1 MTDTKKE
8 PAEKETA
15 KVPEKKVTAKGRP
28 LGFTSEKMV
37 DAVVLKDFPGHKK
50 GETYKVPERKLRDS
64 AREVKK
70 GLIKPK

>member
-1 MTDTKKE
+1 
-8 PAEKETA
+8 
-15 KVPEKKVTAKGRP
+15 
-28 LGFTSEKMV
+28 MV